1 MKLVI
6 ISVPSNV
13 SINDIQAACAEFADV
28 LELPDLNLK
37 VNVLEDGDLEI
48 KSTNEIVTP
57 IIEKITQMCR
67 HPNDLVTVANFWRL
81 ISTGEI
87 NKGMLQTIVAHR
99 NASKAYL
106 KQKKL
111 DCFLALFDDALKR
124 M

>member
-6 ISVPSNV
+6 ISVPNNV
-13 SINDIQAACAEFADV
+13 SIDDIREAASEFANV
-28 LELPDLNLK
+28 LEIPTIK
-37 VNVLEDGDLEI
+37 VNVLEEGDI
-48 KSTNEIVTP
+48 QIQSSTEIVNP
-57 IIEKITQMCR
+57 IIDRITSMCK

-87 NKGMLQTIVAHR
+87 NKGALQKLVAHR
-99 NASKAYL
+99 NATKAYL
-106 KQKKL
+106 KQQKL

>member
-1 MKLVI
+1 MKLII

-13 SINDIQAACAEFADV
+13 DINDIKSACAEFADV
-28 LELPDLNLK
+28 LELPNLK
-37 VNVLEDGDLEI
+37 VNVLEEGDLEI
-48 KSTNEIVTP
+48 KSANEIVTP
-57 IIEKITQMCR
+57 IVDKITQMCS
-67 HPNDLVTVANFWRL
+67 HPNNLVTVANFWRL

-87 NKGMLQTIVAHR
+87 NKGMLQNLTAHR
-99 NASKAYL
+99 NATKAYL

>member
-1 MKLVI
+1 MKIVI

-13 SINDIQAACAEFADV
+13 SINDIEEATSEFANV
-28 LELPDLNLK
+28 LELPTIK
-37 VNVLEDGDLEI
+37 VNVLEEGDLQI
-48 KSTNEIVTP
+48 QSATEIVNP
-57 IIEKITQMCR
+57 IIDKITSMCK

-87 NKGMLQTIVAHR
+87 NKGVLQKLVAHR
-99 NASKAYL
+99 TATKAYL
-106 KQKKL
+106 KQQKL

>member
-13 SINDIQAACAEFADV
+13 DINDIKSACAEFADV
-28 LELPDLNLK
+28 LELPDLK
-37 VNVLEDGDLEI
+37 VNVLEEGDLEI
-48 KSTNEIVTP
+48 KSANEIVTP
-57 IIEKITQMCR
+57 IVDKITQMCS
-67 HPNDLVTVANFWRL
+67 HPNNLVTVANFWRL

-87 NKGMLQTIVAHR
+87 NKGMLQNLTAHR
-99 NASKAYL
+99 NATKAYL

>member
-13 SINDIQAACAEFADV
+13 SLDEIKSACAEFADV
-28 LELPDLNLK
+28 LELPNLK
-37 VNVLEDGDLEI
+37 VNVLEEGDLEI
-48 KSTNEIVTP
+48 KSANEIVTP
-57 IIEKITQMCR
+57 IIDKIAQMCS
-67 HPNDLVTVANFWRL
+67 HPNNLVTVANFWRL

-87 NKGMLQTIVAHR
+87 NKDMLQNIVTHR

>member
-1 MKLVI
+1 MKLII

-13 SINDIQAACAEFADV
+13 DINDIKTACTEFADV
-28 LELPDLNLK
+28 LELPELK
-37 VNVLEDGDLEI
+37 VNILEEGDIEI
-48 KSTNEIVTP
+48 KSANEIVTP
-57 IIEKITQMCR
+57 IIDKIAQMCR

-87 NKGMLQTIVAHR
+87 NKGMLQNIVAHR
-99 NASKAYL
+99 NATKAYL

>member
-6 ISVPSNV
+6 ISVPNNISLNE
-13 SINDIQAACAEFADV
+13 IKEAAAEFASA
-28 LELPDLNLK
+28 LELTTMK
-37 VNVLEDGDLEI
+37 VNVLEEGDI
-48 KSTNEIVTP
+48 QVQSATEIVNP
-57 IIEKITQMCR
+57 IIDKIITMCK

-81 ISTGEI
+81 ISTAEI
-87 NKGMLQTIVAHR
+87 NKGMLQKLAAHR
-99 NASKAYL
+99 TATKAYL